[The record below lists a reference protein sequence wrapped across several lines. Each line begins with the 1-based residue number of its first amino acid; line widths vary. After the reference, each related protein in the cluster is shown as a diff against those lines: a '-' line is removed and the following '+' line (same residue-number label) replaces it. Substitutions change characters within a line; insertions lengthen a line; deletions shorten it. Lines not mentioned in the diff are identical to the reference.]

1 MSLAS
6 RGAGR
11 LSGAVTVAVLAVSFA
26 GCDRS
31 AARAP
36 VFLDASTH
44 APALEGS
51 TDARVLRVCADPNN
65 MPFSNRR
72 GEGFEN
78 QIATLVAGE
87 LQRSMVYTWQ
97 PQRRGFIR
105 TTLKAG
111 ACDLVIGVP
120 SAFGPVRTTRPYYR
134 SSYVFVSRRGERP
147 PVRSFDDPRLKRLQI
162 GIQVTGDDYNNP
174 PGAQALASR
183 GITRQVHGYTVY
195 GDYFE
200 DAPQRRVI
208 DAVAK
213 GEIDLAFVWGPLA
226 GYFARR
232 QGVPMTLTAVAQGM
246 RGEADPL
253 LPFAFDISMGV
264 RHDDRALGAAV
275 DGVIERRATDIRRIL
290 AAYAVPLI
298 EAEGAS

>member
-6 RGAGR
+6 RCTGR
-11 LSGAVTVAVLAVSFA
+11 LSSAITAAVFAVGLT

-44 APALEGS
+44 APALEGPA
-51 TDARVLRVCADPNN
+51 DPRALRVCADPNN

-78 QIATLVAGE
+78 KIASVVAGE
-87 LQRSMVYTWQ
+87 LQRSIVYTWQ

-111 ACDLVIGVP
+111 ACDLVVGVP

-134 SSYVFVSRRGERP
+134 SSYVFVSRRGQGS
-147 PVRSFDDPRLKRLQI
+147 PVRSFDDPRLKRMQI
-162 GIQVTGDDYNNP
+162 GIQITGDDYNNP

-195 GDYFE
+195 GDYSE
-200 DAPQRRVI
+200 AAPQRRVI
-208 DAVAK
+208 DAVAR

-232 QGVPMTLTAVAQGM
+232 EGVPMTLTAVAPGPP
-246 RGEADPL
+246 GDADVL
-253 LPFAFDISMGV
+253 QFAFDISMGV
-264 RHDDRALGAAV
+264 RRDDRALGAAV
-275 DGVIERRATDIRRIL
+275 DGVIERRAPEIRRIL
-290 AAYAVPLI
+290 AAYEVPLI
-298 EAEGAS
+298 DPEGAS